1 MATPTSRPS
10 SIAIDDASDG
20 TLYAP
25 TSPVAATIDL
35 SLSPPHLNEEVEDC
49 NLASASKLIPLS
61 MTDSV
66 SGERPLPSLHS
77 PLVYRDVVFAAI
89 FMVHLILMLVV
100 TGSIRADGGIRQGHE
115 NERKDIVGD
124 LQTSRDNDS
133 SLDEADVGVVL
144 RSLSVVN
151 VLFAMG
157 WLLVFLFYSK
167 LRFVQGSCI
176 FSITGLL
183 ALAMMLFLLDSN
195 DGIFW
200 GIICAG
206 VVVLELVWYVRSN
219 HNLDFVAV
227 FFELVVDFL
236 VAHPALGYATIATL
250 IAYTVWASWI
260 CTTIGY
266 IGRDVSPWSFAMIYL
281 VFHFYWMSNVFKNI
295 ITIVASGTTMIWYYH
310 NESTEISPDVVCE
323 NVADHDTLSD
333 DTTGET
339 QEQNGEHLDRK
350 VVLHYVR
357 CALSSSFG
365 SICIGSLLCPLAH
378 VVWNALRWA
387 RRDESVLS
395 QRFIS
400 LRSERVEHFI
410 RTYHKYSFVHIAGY
424 NKPYYV
430 AAHDAWKLIE
440 HHGVEAIVD
449 DDLTSRIL
457 LLGGN
462 GWAGVMSALTA
473 SALRGASS
481 HAIFFTLASFTLCYT
496 TISLATQ
503 VTAAVIKTLF
513 VCFAENP
520 ERLSQLH
527 PLIYHRFVRLAELK
541 SFRDH
546 KAPASTRA

>member
-1 MATPTSRPS
+1 M
-10 SIAIDDASDG
+10 
-20 TLYAP
+20 
-25 TSPVAATIDL
+25 IDL
-35 SLSPPHLNEEVEDC
+35 SLSPTHVLHNDVVDDC
-49 NLASASKLIPLS
+49 DLASASKLLPLS
-61 MTDSV
+61 RTDSA

-77 PLVYRDVVFAAI
+77 PLLYRDVAFAAI
-89 FMVHLILMLVV
+89 FMVHLILMLGA
-100 TGSIRADGGIRQGHE
+100 TSSIRAEGTRE
-115 NERKDIVGD
+115 ESETERMARVGD
-124 LQTSRDNDS
+124 RQDLQDKEDS
-133 SLDEADVGVVL
+133 SLLEADVRVML
-144 RSLSVVN
+144 RSVCVVN
-151 VLFAMG
+151 GLFAVG
-157 WLLVFLFYSK
+157 WLLLFLFYSK

-176 FSITGLL
+176 FSMTGLL
-183 ALAMMLFLLDSN
+183 ILAVTLFLLHSH
-195 DGIFW
+195 DGIW
-200 GIICAG
+200 GGIVCSS
-206 VVVLELVWYVRSN
+206 VVVLELMWYVRSN
-219 HNLDFVAV
+219 HGLDFVAV

-236 VAHPALGYATIATL
+236 VTHPALGYATIATL
-250 IAYTVWASWI
+250 LAYTMWASWI

-266 IGRDVSPWSFAMIYL
+266 VGQDVSPWSLSMIYL
-281 VFHFYWMSNVFKNI
+281 VFHFYWMSNVLKNI

-310 NESTEISPDVVCE
+310 NESTEILPDARE
-323 NVADHDTLSD
+323 NVADHDFRND
-333 DTTGET
+333 DTTGQT
-339 QEQNGEHLDRK
+339 QDQHGEYLDRK

-378 VVWNALRWA
+378 LVWNALRWA

-440 HHGVEAIVD
+440 HHGVEAIID

-473 SALRGASS
+473 SALSGASS
-481 HAIFFTLASFTLCYT
+481 HAIFFILASFILCYT
-496 TISLATQ
+496 TISLVMQ

-546 KAPASTRA
+546 KVPASTRAEY